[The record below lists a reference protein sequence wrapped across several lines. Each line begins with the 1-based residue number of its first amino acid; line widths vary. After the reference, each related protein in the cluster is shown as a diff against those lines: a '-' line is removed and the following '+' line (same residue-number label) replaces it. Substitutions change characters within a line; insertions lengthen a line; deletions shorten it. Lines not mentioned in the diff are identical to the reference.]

1 MNKNPVLQFI
11 RLSRP
16 VLLLGG
22 IGQTF
27 LGAGIA
33 RYLGKAI
40 DWEVFFLG
48 LFWLVLTQ
56 LATHYLN
63 EYFDEPVDRHN
74 ENRTA
79 FSGGSGV
86 LGKEEGQL
94 NRRVALSGFV
104 VSVTLSIGV
113 VLTMIWTSVLTFS
126 GGLLMALILIGGVAY
141 SIPPIHLSRSGY
153 GEFVAAVLGGYL
165 VPMLSFNLQT
175 GEAHRLV
182 AFSALPV
189 TLLFVVFMLA
199 VSFPDFATDLKYGKR
214 TFLVRAGW
222 QNAMAVHNTLI
233 LLAFIVMASLWF
245 FEFPRGILLPSYLTL
260 PLGISLFWQMRV
272 IGNGGRPSWRALTLN
287 AAGLVGSL
295 IFLLAYTFWT
305 R

>member
-1 MNKNPVLQFI
+1 MKQNPVIQFI
-11 RLSRP
+11 KLSRP
-16 VLLLGG
+16 VLLLAG

-33 RYLGKAI
+33 NYLGKAI

-48 LFWLVLTQ
+48 LLWVILTQ

-63 EYFDEPVDRHN
+63 EYFDEPVDRQN
-74 ENRTA
+74 ENRTI
-79 FSGGSGV
+79 FSGGSGA

-94 NRRVALSGFV
+94 NRRVALSAFV
-104 VSVTLSIGV
+104 VSVTLSVAV
-113 VLTMIWTSVLTFS
+113 VLTLIWTRSLILT
-126 GGLLMALILIGGVAY
+126 GGLLMVLILLGGIAY
-141 SIPPIHLSRSGY
+141 SIPPLQLSRSGY
-153 GEFVAAVLGGYL
+153 GEFIASVIGGYL

-182 AFSALPV
+182 AFSALPI
-189 TLLFVVFMLA
+189 TLLLVVFMLA
-199 VSFPDFATDLKYGKR
+199 ASFPDYATDLKYGKR

-222 QNAMAVHNTLI
+222 QNAMTIHNTLI
-233 LLAFIVMASLWF
+233 LLAFVVLASLWF
-245 FEFPRGILLPSYLTL
+245 FDFPRGILVPAYLAF

-272 IGNGGRPSWRALTLN
+272 IRAGGRPSWRALTLN